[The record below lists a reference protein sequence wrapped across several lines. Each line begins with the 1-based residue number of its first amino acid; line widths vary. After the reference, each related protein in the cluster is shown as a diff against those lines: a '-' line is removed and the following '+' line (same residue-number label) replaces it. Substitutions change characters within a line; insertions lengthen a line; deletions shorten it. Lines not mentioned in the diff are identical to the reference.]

1 MVRVTAAPRRLRGQ
15 VSANEAVTDGIRQIT
30 LAVRGLD
37 GFSRIR
43 PGAHVTLY
51 LRQAG
56 GRSAARIYSIWR
68 QSPGGAQL
76 AIRVLLHPQGGPGTV
91 WARNAEVGDEIAI
104 GMPASKIT
112 LDQRAGYH
120 VFLGD
125 ENGAVPLLAMR
136 AGLAPEVAV
145 YGAFQA
151 FDHRFRVPAPSGV
164 AALPWVEQPH
174 PSGRTTFAALDAARA
189 LELPP
194 EPAAPTWPARP
205 TCARPSSGTSS
216 RSDAGRARRSRPNH
230 SGQPAGRDSES
241 GAPSGDLRRARKA
254 AQPQASVC
262 CQRR

>member
-1 MVRVTAAPRRLRGQ
+1 M
-15 VSANEAVTDGIRQIT
+15 
-30 LAVRGLD
+30 
-37 GFSRIR
+37 
-43 PGAHVTLY
+43 
-51 LRQAG
+51 
-56 GRSAARIYSIWR
+56 
-68 QSPGGAQL
+68 
-76 AIRVLLHPQGGPGTV
+76 LLHPQGGPGTV

-151 FDHRFRVPAPSGV
+151 FDHRFRVPAPAGV

-194 EPAAPTWPARP
+194 GAGCAYVAGEANLCKAVFRHFVEERRWPRAAVKTQPQWAAGRTGFGVGHRIGDGRWCRANGGPAAARM
-205 TCARPSSGTSS
+205 TAGESS
-216 RSDAGRARRSRPNH
+216 RLNRRLRS
-230 SGQPAGRDSES
+230 AASE
-241 GAPSGDLRRARKA
+241 GRRASRT
-254 AQPQASVC
+254 
-262 CQRR
+262 